1 MKKNITFKNI
11 VLVIL
16 LWFGILV
23 LNNIINI
30 KHIMFDGNFS
40 FDFLTFEIIFSM
52 LISLFYVF
60 VVRKKNKYVDIA
72 FYVLLFFFN
81 LLNGIPMVGNINT
94 FFLLYVFIITFAF
107 VLFKK
112 INNFSFSLI
121 TVFSLMLLITLVL
134 GMFDLYLY

>member
-30 KHIMFDGNFS
+30 KHIIFDGNFS

-81 LLNGIPMVGNINT
+81 LLNGIPMAGNINT

-112 INNFSFSLI
+112 IKEK
-121 TVFSLMLLITLVL
+121 
-134 GMFDLYLY
+134 